1 MYMFIQ
7 ILTDAFWVE
16 YKVEYMYKLNF
27 KVKNVK
33 VDTRLTLDWRD
44 MKVEIELFLCTG
56 WAIGERGEYAD
67 NLYLQ

>member
-1 MYMFIQ
+1 
-7 ILTDAFWVE
+7 
-16 YKVEYMYKLNF
+16 MYKLNF

-44 MKVEIELFLCTG
+44 MKVEIKLFLCTG

>member
-1 MYMFIQ
+1 
-7 ILTDAFWVE
+7 
-16 YKVEYMYKLNF
+16 MYKLNF

-33 VDTRLTLDWRD
+33 VNTRLTLDWRD

-67 NLYLQ
+67 NFYLQ

>member
-1 MYMFIQ
+1 MHS
-7 ILTDAFWVE
+7 WVE

-44 MKVEIELFLCTG
+44 MKVEIKLFLCTG